1 MLLHFN
7 SLSIRQLADR
17 LPDSCYTL
25 PMSFV
30 HLHTHSHYSLLDGL
44 SKVKELVKKAKG
56 LGMPALAL
64 TDHGVLY
71 GAIEFYQEC
80 KKVGIK
86 PIIGVE
92 AYMAERSRFDKEPGI
107 DNKRYHLTLLAKN
120 NTGYK
125 NLMKLVT
132 KSHLEGYY
140 YKPRM
145 DIELLKEH
153 AEGLICLSGCPGS
166 RFIHHLKNADRESA
180 ISLLKKYIEIFGK
193 ESVFVEIMPH
203 TEIAWYTALTKTII
217 SIAHE
222 LDLPL
227 VGTWDSHYLHK
238 DDKDAHNTLLAI
250 NTNNTSFKFDGDY
263 SFITTEE
270 AQELFKHIP
279 DAIENTLKVAELV
292 DIEIE
297 FAPWRF
303 PTFPIPEGSDYNTE
317 LFKKVLEDISGK
329 GYTYEGVV
337 KERIDFELDIIKQK
351 GFSSYFLVEA
361 DIVKA
366 ARRMGIYTNTR
377 GSAAGSLVSY
387 IVGITTV
394 DPLKYKLPFERFLNP
409 LRPGIPDIDLDI
421 ADNKRDELIGY
432 IRDVYGKG
440 AVAQICTFGTMA
452 ARGSVRDVARALG
465 YPYAI
470 GDKISKMIPMGSQG
484 FPMTIEHALE
494 IEPDLKE
501 LYDTDRGTK
510 EIIDMARKIE
520 GNVRH
525 ISVHAAG
532 VVISP
537 TDDITDFTPVQY
549 DPKGE
554 GKIITQYDM
563 FSGGRDGVVNI
574 PKFDMLGIR
583 NLQFI
588 TGALERIEKIRGIKI
603 DIDTVPLDDEKVFR
617 MLSRGE
623 TVGVFQMASD
633 GMTRY
638 IKELKPSKIEDLMAI
653 VALYRP
659 GPMEVIPEYIRRKE
673 NPRLITYPDPRLK
686 DDLEASYGLLVYQD
700 DVLITS
706 IRLAGYSWLDADK
719 FRKAMGKKIPAEMAE
734 QKEKFYKGCMEYGGL
749 TESHVDD
756 LWKKIEPFAAYGF
769 NKAHAASYGM
779 VAYKTAYLKANYP
792 AEYLS
797 ACMTAESGDI
807 ETCSEYIG
815 EAKRMGFVILPP
827 DINESFSDFTVVVE
841 DSVIT
846 KKIRFGMKNIKNFGE
861 EIGKAIITER
871 KQKGKFTSL
880 ENFLERITHK
890 NLNKKSLE
898 ALIMCGAL
906 DAFGERNLLL
916 QNLETLQSFH
926 KEKLKQSAHNQ
937 SSLFGGLAS
946 EADYTLT
953 LTPVEPSSLVQK
965 LAWERELLGF
975 YISGHPLD
983 SFMPQIKKTGT
994 NIKTILA
1001 QKGRKK
1007 LLLVAHINTIKIIPT
1022 KSGLKM
1028 AFLTIEDMSGSAE
1041 AVLFT
1046 EKYKEYKDVLEEGTV
1061 IAASVMLLDRDE
1073 KKSLQIDQVKKLT

>member
-1 MLLHFN
+1 
-7 SLSIRQLADR
+7 
-17 LPDSCYTL
+17 
-25 PMSFV
+25 MSFV

-44 SKVKELVKKAKG
+44 SKVKELVKKAKEY
-56 LGMPALAL
+56 GMPALAL

-80 KKVGIK
+80 KKADIK

-92 AYMAERSRFDKEPGI
+92 AYMAERTRFDKEPGV

-120 NTGYK
+120 NAGYK

-132 KSHLEGYY
+132 KSHLEGFY

-145 DIELLKEH
+145 DMDLLKEH
-153 AEGLICLSGCPGS
+153 SHGLICLSGCPGS
-166 RFIHHLKNADRESA
+166 RFIHNLKNNDRDA
-180 ISLLKKYIEIFGK
+180 AVALLKDYIALFGK
-193 ESVFVEIMPH
+193 DSVFVEVMPH
-203 TEIAWYTALTKTII
+203 TEIAWYTPLIQTIR
-217 SIAHE
+217 SIADE
-222 LDLPL
+222 LDLPI
-227 VGTWDSHYLHK
+227 VGTWDSHYLQK

-263 SFITTEE
+263 SFITSEE
-270 AQELFKHIP
+270 AQELFKDIP
-279 DAIENTLKVAELV
+279 GAIENTLKVAELV

-303 PTFPIPEGSDYNTE
+303 PTFPIPEGSSYDAE
-317 LFKKVLEDISGK
+317 LLKKVLEDIAGK
-329 GYTYEGVV
+329 GYAYEGVA

-421 ADNKRDELIGY
+421 ADNKRDELISY
-432 IRDVYGKG
+432 IREVYGKG

-501 LYDTDRGTK
+501 LYENDRGTK

-537 TDDITDFTPVQY
+537 TPDITDFTPVQY

-603 DIDTVPLDDEKVFR
+603 DIDTVPLDDEKVYR

-638 IKELKPSKIEDLMAI
+638 IKELKPSKLEDLMAI

-706 IRLAGYSWLDADK
+706 IRLAGYTWLDADK

-734 QKEKFYKGCMEYGGL
+734 QKQKFYKGCMEYGGL
-749 TESHVDD
+749 AEAQVDD

-815 EAKRMGFVILPP
+815 EAKRMGFAILPP

-841 DSVIT
+841 DGVVT

-861 EIGKAIITER
+861 EIGKAIIAER
-871 KQKGKFTSL
+871 KSAGKFTSL

-916 QNLETLQSFH
+916 QNLETLQAFH
-926 KEKLKQSAHNQ
+926 KEKLKQSTHNQ
-937 SSLFGGLAS
+937 SSLFGGLVG
-946 EADYTLT
+946 EAEYKLALAPT
-953 LTPVEPSSLVQK
+953 EPAPLVQK

-983 SFMPQIKKTGT
+983 SFVTHIKKTGS

-1007 LLLVAHINTIKIIPT
+1007 FLLVAHVNTIKIIPT

-1028 AFLTIEDMSGSAE
+1028 AFLTIEDMSGTAE

-1073 KKSLQIDQVKKLT
+1073 KKSLQVDQIKKLT

>member
-1 MLLHFN
+1 
-7 SLSIRQLADR
+7 
-17 LPDSCYTL
+17 
-25 PMSFV
+25 MSFV

-44 SKVKELVKKAKG
+44 SKVNELVKKAKEY
-56 LGMPALAL
+56 GMPALAL

-71 GAIEFYQEC
+71 GAIEFYNEC
-80 KKVGIK
+80 KKHDIK

-92 AYMAERSRFDKEPGI
+92 AYMAERTRFDREPGV
-107 DNKRYHLTLLAKN
+107 DNKRYHLTLLARN
-120 NTGYK
+120 NAGYK

-145 DIELLKEH
+145 DMDLLKEH
-153 AEGLICLSGCPGS
+153 SDGLICLSGCPES
-166 RFIHHLKNADRESA
+166 RFIHHLKNNDRDA
-180 ISLLKKYIEIFGK
+180 AVALLQDYITLFGK
-193 ESVFVEIMPH
+193 NSVFVEVMPH
-203 TEIAWYTALTKTII
+203 AEIAWYTSLIPTII
-217 SIAHE
+217 SIAKE
-222 LDLPL
+222 LDLDI
-227 VGTWDSHYLHK
+227 VGTWDSHYLQK

-250 NTNNTSFKFDGDY
+250 NTNSTSFKFDGDY
-263 SFITTEE
+263 SFITSKE
-270 AQELFKHIP
+270 AQEFFKDIP
-279 DAIENTLKVAELV
+279 GAVENTLKVAELV

-297 FAPWRF
+297 FTPWRF
-303 PTFPIPEGSDYNTE
+303 PTFPIPEGSDYDTE
-317 LFKKVLEDISGK
+317 LRKKVLENITAK
-329 GYTYEGVV
+329 GYSYEGVA

-361 DIVKA
+361 DIVNA

-387 IVGITTV
+387 ILGITTV

-501 LYDTDRGTK
+501 LYNTDHGAK

-537 TDDITDFTPVQY
+537 TPDITDFTPVQY

-588 TGALERIEKIRGIKI
+588 TGTLERIEKIRGIKI
-603 DIDTVPLDDEKVFR
+603 DIDKVPLDDEKVFR

-673 NPRLITYPDPRLK
+673 NPRLVTYPDPRLK

-706 IRLAGYSWLDADK
+706 IRLAGYTWLDADK

-734 QKEKFYKGCMEYGGL
+734 QKQKFYKGCMEYGGL
-749 TESHVDD
+749 AKTQVDD

-807 ETCSEYIG
+807 ETCSEYIR
-815 EAKRMGFVILPP
+815 EAKRMGFAILPP

-841 DSVIT
+841 GETVT
-846 KKIRFGMKNIKNFGE
+846 KKIRFGLRNIKNFGE
-861 EIGKAIITER
+861 EIGKAIIAER
-871 KQKGKFTSL
+871 KAGGKFTSL

-898 ALIMCGAL
+898 SLIMCGAL

-916 QNLETLQSFH
+916 QNLETLQTFH
-926 KEKLKQSAHNQ
+926 KEKLRQSIYNQ
-937 SSLFGGLAS
+937 DSLFGGLPEES
-946 EADYTLT
+946 SYTLA
-953 LTPVEPSSLVQK
+953 LTPTDPAPLVQK

-983 SFMPQIKKTGT
+983 SFVSQIKKTGT
-994 NIKTILA
+994 NIKTILK
-1001 QKGRKK
+1001 QKGRRKF
-1007 LLLVAHINTIKIIPT
+1007 LVVAHVNTIKIIPT

-1028 AFLTIEDMSGSAE
+1028 AFLTIEDMTGTTE

-1061 IAASVMLLDRDE
+1061 IAASVMLLDRDD
-1073 KKSLQIDQVKKLT
+1073 KKSLQVDQIKKLT

>member
-1 MLLHFN
+1 
-7 SLSIRQLADR
+7 
-17 LPDSCYTL
+17 
-25 PMSFV
+25 MSFV

-44 SKVKELVKKAKG
+44 SKIKELVKKAKEY
-56 LGMPALAL
+56 GMPALAL

-80 KKVGIK
+80 KKNEIK

-92 AYMAERSRFDKEPGI
+92 AYMAERTRFDKEPGI

-145 DIELLKEH
+145 DMELLKEH
-153 AEGLICLSGCPGS
+153 AEGVICLSGCPGS
-166 RFIHHLKNADRESA
+166 RFIHYLKNNDKENAKK
-180 ISLLKKYIEIFGK
+180 LLEEYIALFGK
-193 ESVFVEIMPH
+193 EHVFVEVMPH
-203 TEIAWYTALTKTII
+203 SELTWYSPLIPII
-217 SIAHE
+217 TSLAEE
-222 LDLPL
+222 LALPL
-227 VGTWDSHYLHK
+227 VGTWDSHYLQR

-263 SFITTEE
+263 SFISTDE
-270 AQELFKHIP
+270 AHELFKNIP
-279 DAIENTLKVAELV
+279 HAVENTLKVADLV
-292 DIEIE
+292 DIDIE
-297 FAPWRF
+297 FSPWRF
-303 PTFPIPEGSDYNTE
+303 PTFPIPEGSDYDTE
-317 LFKKVLEDISGK
+317 LRKKVLELITGK
-329 GYTYEGVV
+329 GYTYEGVA
-337 KERIDFELDIIKQK
+337 KERIDFELDIIRQK

-361 DIVKA
+361 DIVQA

-377 GSAAGSLVSY
+377 GSAAGSFVSY
-387 IVGITTV
+387 IMGITTV

-421 ADNKRDELIGY
+421 ADNKRDELISY
-432 IRDVYGKG
+432 IREVYGKG

-501 LYDTDRGTK
+501 LYDTDRSTK
-510 EIIDMARKIE
+510 EIVDMAKKIE

-537 TDDITDFTPVQY
+537 TPDITDFTPVQY
-549 DPKGE
+549 DPKGD

-603 DIDTVPLDDEKVFR
+603 DIDTVPLDDKKVFA

-638 IKELKPSKIEDLMAI
+638 IKELRPSKLEDLMAM

-673 NPRLITYPDPRLK
+673 NPSLVSYPDPRLK
-686 DDLEASYGLLVYQD
+686 EDLEASYGLLVYQD
-700 DVLITS
+700 DVLLTA
-706 IRLAGYSWLDADK
+706 IRLAGYTWLDADK

-734 QKEKFYKGCMEYGGL
+734 QKEKFYKGCKEYGNL
-749 TESHVDD
+749 SEDVIDD

-779 VAYKTAYLKANYP
+779 VAYKTAYLKANFP
-792 AEYLS
+792 AEYMT

-807 ETCSEYIG
+807 ETCSEYIN
-815 EAKRMGFVILPP
+815 EAKRMGFSILAP

-841 DSVIT
+841 NGVIT
-846 KKIRFGMKNIKNFGE
+846 KKIRFGLRNIKNFGE
-861 EIGKAIITER
+861 EIGKAIIAER
-871 KQKGKFTSL
+871 KQGGVFSSL

-916 QNLETLQSFH
+916 QNLETLQTFH
-926 KEKLKQSAHNQ
+926 KEKLKQAVHNQ
-937 SSLFGGLAS
+937 DSLFGDLPEIHS
-946 EADYTLT
+946 YTLS
-953 LTPVEPSSLVQK
+953 LSPVEPAPLTQR
-965 LAWERELLGF
+965 LAWERELLGL

-983 SFMPQIKKTGT
+983 SFVPHIRKTGT
-994 NIKTILA
+994 TIKTILS

-1007 LLLVAHINTIKIIPT
+1007 YLLVAHINTIKIIPT

-1028 AFLTIEDMSGSAE
+1028 AFLSIEDMTGSTE
-1041 AVLFT
+1041 AILFT
-1046 EKYKEYKDVLEEGTV
+1046 EKYKEYKDIIVEGSV
-1061 IAASVMLLDRDE
+1061 VALSVMILERDE
-1073 KKSLQIDQVKKLT
+1073 KKALQVDQIKKLT